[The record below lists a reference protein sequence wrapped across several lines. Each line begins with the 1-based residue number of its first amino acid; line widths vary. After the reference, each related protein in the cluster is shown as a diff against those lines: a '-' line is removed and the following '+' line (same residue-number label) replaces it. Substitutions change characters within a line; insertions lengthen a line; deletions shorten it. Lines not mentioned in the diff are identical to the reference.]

1 MQTVSFQ
8 QSSRASSN
16 RLIFP
21 CHQSESAAQDVEH
34 RNVCSAVRAW
44 AAAEGRVT
52 VALQIQEAAA
62 ELQVYG
68 VDFSGQADVWN
79 VKLFRWLDNKEDS
92 ATYRKNIEQLMQA
105 IMSVLP
111 LRYRDRVVKNDSF
124 AHRMARLEKE
134 VSEAKQALMLD
145 APKKEKIK
153 ELGEG
158 IFEMFRVDPDLTA
171 PLLAMVTTMLGA
183 I

>member
-1 MQTVSFQ
+1 MQTFSFQ

-16 RLIFP
+16 PMIFP
-21 CHQSESAAQDVEH
+21 CHQSKSEEQDIDH
-34 RNVCSAVRAW
+34 RDICSAVRAW
-44 AAAEGRVT
+44 AAAEGRVA
-52 VALQIQEAAA
+52 VALQIQEAA
-62 ELQVYG
+62 EKLQLDG

-92 ATYRKNIEQLMQA
+92 ASYRKNVEQLVPA

-124 AHRMARLEKE
+124 AYRMARLEKE

-145 APKKEKIK
+145 APKKEKLK
-153 ELGEG
+153 E
-158 IFEMFRVDPDLTA
+158 FP
-171 PLLAMVTTMLGA
+171 
-183 I
+183 

>member
-1 MQTVSFQ
+1 MAFHRCQHSFSFAKAFCCTGFIWRWQ
-8 QSSRASSN
+8 GVDCRFHLVASIN
-16 RLIFP
+16 QVIPLHGLVF
-21 CHQSESAAQDVEH
+21 QLSE
-34 RNVCSAVRAW
+34 
-44 AAAEGRVT
+44 AAE
-52 VALQIQEAAA
+52 
-62 ELQVYG
+62 ELQLNG

-92 ATYRKNIEQLMQA
+92 ASYRKNVEQLVPA
-105 IMSVLP
+105 IMTVLP
-111 LRYRDRVVKNDSF
+111 IRYRDRVVKIDSF
-124 AHRMARLEKE
+124 AYRMARLEKE

-145 APKKEKIK
+145 APKKEKLK

-183 I
+183 M

>member
-1 MQTVSFQ
+1 MQTVSYEQ
-8 QSSRASSN
+8 RTRASSN
-16 RLIFP
+16 PMIFT
-21 CHQSESAAQDVEH
+21 CHQSESAAQDIDH
-34 RNVCSAVRAW
+34 RDICSAIRAW
-44 AAAEGRVT
+44 AAAKGRVA
-52 VALQIQEAAA
+52 VALQIQEAAQ
-62 ELQVYG
+62 ELELDG
-68 VDFSGQADVWN
+68 VDLSGLADVWN

-92 ATYRKNIEQLMQA
+92 ASYRKNVEQLLPA

-111 LRYRDRVVKNDSF
+111 LRYRDRAVKNDSF
-124 AHRMARLEKE
+124 AYRMARLEKE

-145 APKKEKIK
+145 APKKEKLK

-183 I
+183 M